1 MKTILTLFLIFF
13 NNSFYAQ
20 NSKIE
25 SVKVTYSYLDH
36 KEFREKRRDSIAKTK
51 EETPLDKEISSSM
64 DKALEY
70 NQNLSSYEM
79 IATENESVFYSI
91 KPMLSDDLHY
101 LIDVFYTHI
110 GKFSLYQNKIKKERF
125 SFKNT
130 LGSDYLIDITS
141 NQNTRTELTTESK
154 LINDLECFKAKIFD
168 TKNNKLINTA
178 WYCPTI
184 SINGGP
190 EHCYDLPGL
199 VLAVENNMFSIVCKN
214 IQFNVGE
221 EELSKIKK
229 PKGTYITREELD
241 KKAMEARGAI
251 EERHKKPKKN

>member
-1 MKTILTLFLIFF
+1 MKTIQALFLIFF
-13 NNSFYAQ
+13 INSFSAQ
-20 NSKIE
+20 NTKIE
-25 SVKVTYSYLDH
+25 SIKVTYNFIDH
-36 KEFREKRRDSIAKTK
+36 KEFREKRRDSISKTK
-51 EETPLDKEISSSM
+51 DETSLEKEMVTHM
-64 DKALEY
+64 DKAMEY

-101 LIDVFYTHI
+101 MVKMFYKFF
-110 GKFSLYQNKIKKERF
+110 GEFSLYQNKIKKERF
-125 SFKNT
+125 LFKNT
-130 LGSDYLIDITS
+130 LGSDYLIDLIS
-141 NQNTRTELTTESK
+141 NQDTRTELTTETK

-184 SINGGP
+184 TINGGP

-199 VLAVENNMFSIVCKN
+199 VLAIENNMFSIVCKN
-214 IQFNVGE
+214 IQFNVSQ

-241 KKAMEARGAI
+241 KKAMEARGVI
-251 EERHKKPKKN
+251 EERHKKSKKN

>member
-1 MKTILTLFLIFF
+1 MKAILTLFLIFF
-13 NNSFYAQ
+13 INSFYAQ
-20 NSKIE
+20 NTKIE
-25 SVKVTYSYLDH
+25 SIKVTYNFIDH
-36 KEFREKRRDSIAKTK
+36 KEFRKKRMDSISKTK
-51 EETPLDKEISSSM
+51 KNETPLDKEMVTHM
-64 DKALEY
+64 DKAMEY

-91 KPMLSDDLHY
+91 KPMIPDDLHY
-101 LIDVFYTHI
+101 LVDVFYTHI
-110 GKFSLYQNKIKKERF
+110 GKFSLYQNKLKKERF
-125 SFKNT
+125 SFTKSF
-130 LGSDYLIDITS
+130 GGDYLVDINS
-141 NQNTRTELTTESK
+141 NENIKTELTSETK

-184 SINGGP
+184 AINGGP

-214 IQFNVGE
+214 IQFNVSQ

-229 PKGTYITREELD
+229 PKGTYITKENLN
-241 KKAMEARGAI
+241 KKYSDFNDEMKI
-251 EERHKKPKKN
+251 LQKKN